1 VSIRADLERW
11 RAAGAISAAQHDA
24 IWTVVRTDRLSVFDE
39 LNALLYVGVLVF
51 AAGVGWTVRVHFAR
65 LGDAAILLPLT
76 ALLTACLTYCFRRAA
91 AYSSAAVPAPS
102 LAFDYVLYLG
112 CLVFA
117 VELWY
122 VEFRF
127 HLLQANWDGYLLA
140 SAVAYFALAYRF
152 DNRLVLSLALGT
164 LASWFGI
171 RSSHFEMFA
180 GSMRGPA
187 LAYGALVAAAGVS
200 AHHAGVKRHFLE
212 TYMHIAVN
220 VLLLALLSGV
230 VEDRYQWSWLVGL
243 LVAGGTAIR
252 AGVWFRRFA
261 FVLYGVIYGYLG
273 VTIYVLP
280 HTGSLPTAL
289 AYVVISGTVVIASLV
304 MMSRHRGHES

>member
-11 RAAGAISAAQHDA
+11 RAAGAISAEQHDA
-24 IWTVVRTDRLSVFDE
+24 IWTLVRTDRLSVFDE
-39 LNALLYVGVLVF
+39 LNALLYLGVL
-51 AAGVGWTVRVHFAR
+51 ALAGGVGWTVRVHFAR

-91 AYSSAAVPAPS
+91 AYSPAQVPAPT

-171 RSSHFEMFA
+171 CSSHFELFA

-187 LAYGALVAAAGVS
+187 LAYGALVAAGGVS
-200 AHHAGVKRHFLE
+200 AYQAGVKRHFLE
-212 TYMHIAVN
+212 TYLHIAVN

-230 VEDRYQWSWLVGL
+230 FDDGHQWLWLLCL
-243 LVAGGTAIR
+243 LVVGGGVIR
-252 AGVWFRRFA
+252 AGVWFRRFV
-261 FVLYGVIYGYLG
+261 FVLYGVIYGYVG
-273 VTIYVLP
+273 ISAYVLP
-280 HTGSLPTAL
+280 HVRSLPAAL
-289 AYVVISGTVVIASLV
+289 AYVVVSGTVVIASLV
-304 MMSRHRGHES
+304 VMSRHFGRES